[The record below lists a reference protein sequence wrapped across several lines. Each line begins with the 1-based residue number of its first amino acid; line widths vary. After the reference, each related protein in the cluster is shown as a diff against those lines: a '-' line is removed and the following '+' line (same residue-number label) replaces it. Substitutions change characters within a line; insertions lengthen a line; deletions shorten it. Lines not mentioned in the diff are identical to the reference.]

1 MTLLK
6 KDTYL
11 LLQIDDTLDQL
22 QGVTISFF
30 IDLTK
35 SF

>member
-22 QGVTISFF
+22 QGVTISSF